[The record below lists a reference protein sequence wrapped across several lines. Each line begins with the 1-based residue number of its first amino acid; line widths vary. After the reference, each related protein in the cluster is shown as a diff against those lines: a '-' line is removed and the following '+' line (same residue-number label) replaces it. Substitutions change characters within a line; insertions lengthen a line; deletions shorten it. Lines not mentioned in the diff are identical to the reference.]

1 MICCYKRLF
10 EVIYLYLCA
19 TFVQLNIN
27 IMAVLSIYLD
37 KRKKN
42 SSNVYPVKFR
52 VYHNKAF
59 FISSGM
65 SSHVDTW
72 SDGEYGKKEPN
83 YKVKNIALRNKYNLI
98 ESELLL
104 LGTKLK
110 GMSDKQLKDYLSN
123 VISFKPVTSSDFLH
137 YYDEYVSLKDKKS
150 TKGNYINSRK
160 LIVEFDKAP
169 TFETID
175 RKWLTSFNQFLIDKG
190 YMTNYIG
197 THLKN
202 IRAVFNYAIDEEIT
216 TLYPFR
222 KFKIKKEETR
232 KRSLAVDEIR
242 KLKNYPC
249 EKHLECYRDV
259 FMLIFYLI
267 GINLEDL
274 LFLTK
279 DNVNNGRIEYHRH
292 KTGKLFSIKIEPE
305 AQAIL
310 DIYKGN
316 KYLLNIMD
324 NCNDYTSFTT
334 SIDRALKQIG
344 EVNVGSR
351 GKKTRVPIFPKLSS
365 YWARHTWA
373 TIAAELDIPKETI
386 SAGLGHEIGSG
397 ITSIYIKFDQKK
409 VDVANRKVIDYVF
422 GKKEEAGE

>member
-1 MICCYKRLF
+1 
-10 EVIYLYLCA
+10 
-19 TFVQLNIN
+19 
-27 IMAVLSIYLD
+27 MAVLSIYLD

-42 SSNVYPVKFR
+42 SSDVYPVKFR

-65 SSHVDTW
+65 YSNAETW
-72 SDGEYGKKEPN
+72 GDGEYGKKEPN
-83 YKVKNIALRNKYNLI
+83 YKVKNMALRNKYNLI

-110 GMSDKQLKDYLSN
+110 GMSDKQLKEHLSN
-123 VISFKPVTSSDFLH
+123 IISSKPASTCDFLH
-137 YYDEYVSLKDKKS
+137 YYDEYTSLKDKKS
-150 TKGNYINSRK
+150 TKDNYINTRK
-160 LIVEFDKAP
+160 LIIEFDTAP

-175 RKWLTSFNQFLIDKG
+175 RKWLTSFNQFLVDKG
-190 YMTNYIG
+190 YMINYIG

-202 IRAVFNYAIDEEIT
+202 IRAVFNYAIDEEVT

-222 KFKIKKEETR
+222 KFKVKKEQTR
-232 KRSLAVDEIR
+232 KRSLTIEEIR
-242 KLKNYPC
+242 LLKDYPC
-249 EKHLECYRDV
+249 EKHLEFYRDI

-279 DNVNNGRIEYHRH
+279 DNINNGRIEYYRH

-310 DIYKGN
+310 DKYKGD

-324 NCNDYTSFTT
+324 NRNDYTSFTT

-344 EVNVGSR
+344 GVSILER
-351 GKKTRVPIFPKLSS
+351 GKKVRNPLFPKLST
-365 YWARHTWA
+365 YWARHKWEYHKNS
-373 TIAAELDIPKETI
+373 TINI
-386 SAGLGHEIGSG
+386 
-397 ITSIYIKFDQKK
+397 
-409 VDVANRKVIDYVF
+409 
-422 GKKEEAGE
+422 